1 MGNIKPDAKVC
12 RVSFPGKFQ
21 AGWESLIHDHNED
34 SVACVFLTDPE
45 SGLGQHHFP
54 DPNNPEKC
62 LCSELYG
69 ERDYETFGYL
79 IAKDPSTDEEKKQ
92 LVQTARAMKAHLVF
106 GAPTE
111 EDRTKAKEL
120 WNLNEKRA
128 AWGCMWFELWL
139 RRVKKAVE
147 LNQRLKVVYFPGQVG
162 CGKLPWNLLAIKDPW
177 DGVGCGGSQKAEIAK
192 LDQMRHKDPAGGWT
206 YDEVDVTAF
215 LSKQFHVGEAVD
227 ALDPDG
233 GRNSFVC
240 ATPPTGIS

>member
-1 MGNIKPDAKVC
+1 
-12 RVSFPGKFQ
+12 
-21 AGWESLIHDHNED
+21 
-34 SVACVFLTDPE
+34 
-45 SGLGQHHFP
+45 
-54 DPNNPEKC
+54 
-62 LCSELYG
+62 
-69 ERDYETFGYL
+69 
-79 IAKDPSTDEEKKQ
+79 
-92 LVQTARAMKAHLVF
+92 MKAHLVF

-233 GRNSFVC
+233 GRNSFVKAVILEVPRHNMADLMWKVRC
-240 ATPPTGIS
+240 IKTQKEFETNLVRHTTDFFEKLLAQCGEDSLKSIFESALKLKVDAVEEGRLHNGTASLAVKVDIRSIEDAQQLRDAV